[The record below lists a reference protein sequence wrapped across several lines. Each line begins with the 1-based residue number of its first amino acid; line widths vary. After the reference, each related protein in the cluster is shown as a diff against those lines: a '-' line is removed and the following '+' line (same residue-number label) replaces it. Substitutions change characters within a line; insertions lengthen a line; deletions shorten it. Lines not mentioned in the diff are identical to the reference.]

1 MAFIKH
7 NDYEIIF
14 LIREGNDEALTL
26 MFEKYTPL
34 IYKKISKFNL
44 GYEAEDMYQEGLM
57 ILHKSIKKF
66 EEKFDKSFTRYF
78 EQNLERKFISI
89 VTMKYRREN
98 IFKGN
103 QHYIFESHKANVSN
117 SVYYELML
125 DEISKVLT
133 KNENLVYTLG
143 ELNNYSIAFIKSKY
157 GINEKTIYNSLHRAK
172 VKIAKHFKN

>member
-1 MAFIKH
+1 MFKH
-7 NDYEIIF
+7 NDFELIS
-14 LIREGNDEALTL
+14 LIREGNQDALEI
-26 MFEKYTPL
+26 MFEKYKPL
-34 IYKKISKFNL
+34 IYKTIYKFNL
-44 GYEAEDMYQEGLM
+44 MYDVDDMYQEGLM

-133 KNENLVYTLG
+133 KNENLVYTLR
-143 ELNNYSIAFIKSKY
+143 ELNNFSVQFITDNYELS
-157 GINEKTIYNSLHRAK
+157 EKTIYNSVYRAK
-172 VKIAKHFKN
+172 KKIDSHFTN